1 MYVAVY
7 IRGSKGSFC
16 WPTRRLAEMK
26 TASFLLLLAMA
37 MAVGSC
43 ARCQAAGLKKG
54 FYKKTCPQAEETVRS
69 IVGKH
74 ASADSELPAKL
85 LRLFFHDCFV
95 RGCDASIL
103 IESTAD
109 NTAEKDA
116 GPNLSLAGFDVIE
129 EVKTSLETACP
140 GTVSCADIVA
150 LAARDSVS
158 LQFGKLLWKV
168 KTGRR
173 DGTISRQSEALS
185 DLPSPASNF
194 SVLAGQFAGKGL
206 HVDDLVVLS
215 GAHTIGVGHC
225 NLFSQRLYNFT
236 GRNAADDADPSLD
249 PAYAALLKTK
259 CRSLADNT
267 TTVAMDPGSSTE
279 FDSHYYANLRERR
292 GLFVSDAALLT
303 DRRSAK
309 LVGKLL
315 RPGDFFDAFKNS
327 ITRMGAIGVLTG
339 TAGEIRNKCS
349 VVNS

>member
-1 MYVAVY
+1 M
-7 IRGSKGSFC
+7 
-16 WPTRRLAEMK
+16 MK
-26 TASFLLLLAMA
+26 SSFLLLLAVA
-37 MAVGSC
+37 IALGSC
-43 ARCQAAGLKKG
+43 ARGQAEGLKKG
-54 FYKKTCPQAEETVRS
+54 FYKKSCPQAEETVRS
-69 IVGKH
+69 IIWNHV
-74 ASADSELPAKL
+74 SSDSELPAKL

-103 IESTAD
+103 IESTSD

-158 LQFGKLLWKV
+158 FQFNKLLWKV

-173 DGTISRQSEALS
+173 DGTISRKSEALS
-185 DLPSPASNF
+185 DIPSPASNF
-194 SVLAGQFAGKGL
+194 SVLAGQFANKGL
-206 HVDDLVVLS
+206 HVKDLVVLS

-236 GRNAADDADPSLD
+236 GQNAANDTDPSLD
-249 PAYAALLKTK
+249 PTYAALLKTK

-267 TTVAMDPGSSTE
+267 TTVEMDPGSSTD
-279 FDSHYYANLRERR
+279 FDNHYYANLQEKK

-303 DRRSAK
+303 DQRSAK

-315 RPGDFFDAFKNS
+315 HPGDFFDDFKNS

-339 TAGEIRNKCS
+339 TDGEIRIKCS

>member
-1 MYVAVY
+1 
-7 IRGSKGSFC
+7 
-16 WPTRRLAEMK
+16 MK
-26 TASFLLLLAMA
+26 KPRSLLLLLAIA
-37 MAVGSC
+37 IALGIS
-43 ARCQAAGLKKG
+43 ATGQAAGLKKG
-54 FYKKTCPQAEETVRS
+54 FYKKRCPQAEETVRS
-69 IVGKH
+69 IVWKH
-74 ASADSELPAKL
+74 VSTNSELPAKF

-103 IESTAD
+103 IESTSN

-129 EVKTSLETACP
+129 EVKTSLEKACP
-140 GTVSCADIVA
+140 ATVSCADIVA

-158 LQFGKLLWKV
+158 FQFDRLLWEV

-173 DGTISRQSEALS
+173 DGTISRQSEALL
-185 DLPSPASNF
+185 DIPSPASNF
-194 SVLAGQFAGKGL
+194 SVLTGRFANKSLGVK
-206 HVDDLVVLS
+206 DLVVLS

-236 GRNAADDADPSLD
+236 GKNAANDTDPTLD
-249 PAYAALLKTK
+249 PTYAALLKTK
-259 CRSLADNT
+259 CRSLADKT
-267 TTVAMDPGSSTE
+267 TTVEMDPGSSTD
-279 FDSHYYANLRERR
+279 FDNHYYANLKEKK

-303 DRRSAK
+303 DQRSAK

-315 RPGDFFDAFKNS
+315 RPGDFFDAFRHS